1 MAGNEPRLGP
11 IQLVVIQPTPFC
23 NLDCDYCYLPNR
35 DVKERLSLELLES
48 IFKRIFESHLISDRF
63 TVVWHAGEPLA
74 MPIEFYRLAF
84 KIVEQLNKNELG
96 SRCHIT
102 HAFQTNA
109 TMLTREWCDLIQQH
123 DVQIGVSLDGP
134 AFLHNVHRKT
144 RTGLGTHA
152 STMRGIG
159 QLRDAEIPFHVITV
173 LTQDSLAFPED
184 VFNFFVNHHITRI
197 GFNIDEQE
205 GVHTSSSFSSEGAEE
220 TYRRFMQKF
229 YQLIKESCLAFEI
242 REFEYLKQL
251 ICHGFP
257 AGTSDN
263 SQLTPFNILTIDCK
277 GNFSTFSPELLSI
290 NCHEYGDFMLGNLL
304 EDSIEATV
312 ASKKFRAIYNDIRAG
327 VELCEH
333 ACEYFSV
340 CGGGAPGNKY
350 FENGSFATSETMYC
364 KCNVKVLTD
373 ILLDDIEATM
383 LMHATPPE
391 ER

>member
-1 MAGNEPRLGP
+1 MEGIKPRLGP

-35 DVKERLSLELLES
+35 DAKDRLSLEMLES
-48 IFKRIFESHLISDRF
+48 IFIRVFKTNLIADCF

-74 MPIEFYRLAF
+74 MPMEFYRSAF
-84 KIVEQLNKNELG
+84 RIIDQINQNELG
-96 SRCHIT
+96 SSCHIT

-109 TMLTREWCDLIQQH
+109 TMLTREWCDFIRQH

-134 AFLHNVHRKT
+134 AFLHDAHRKT

-159 QLRDAEIPFHVITV
+159 HLRAAEVPFHVITV
-173 LTQDSLAFPED
+173 LTHDSLAFPEE
-184 VFNFFVNHHITRI
+184 VFDFFLNHQITRI

-205 GVHTSSSFSSEGAEE
+205 GVHTSSSFSSEGAEDR
-220 TYRRFMQKF
+220 YRGFMQKF
-229 YQLIKESCLAFEI
+229 YQLVKESCLAFEI

-257 AGTSDN
+257 AGSSDN
-263 SQLTPFNILTIDCK
+263 SQLTPFNILTIDCN

-290 NCHEYGDFMLGNLL
+290 NCHEYGDFMLGNML
-304 EDSIEATV
+304 EDSIESTV
-312 ASKKFRAIYNDIRAG
+312 ASKKFRAISSDIRAG

-333 ACEYFSV
+333 SCEYFSV

-364 KCNVKVLTD
+364 KCNIKVLTD
-373 ILLDDIEATM
+373 ILLDDIESSMVMQAT
-383 LMHATPPE
+383 TKGQE
-391 ER
+391 